1 MDRLMGRILSPK
13 GIILALHRLKAEGAD
28 DTLGGLNVGVAE
40 FRQCLDLLTDSG
52 FEIVSL
58 TEAMARLDRPGANAK
73 FAVLTFD
80 DGYRDNYDLLL
91 PELTRRGIPALVYL
105 TTGFIDRTA
114 PMWWYGIDALLKTH
128 GAIAF
133 NGEEIDDFAALN
145 DRIIATDTGDL
156 TRLLGVV
163 EKRYGVDFR
172 DFADAHAM
180 DWRMVRE
187 AADSGLIEIGSHGI
201 SHMPLAHLSAAA
213 AKQEMQLST
222 ARIQQNIGRPV
233 AHFAFPYG
241 DRSSVGVRE
250 VALARDCGFATAATS
265 IPGLVRSNRVN
276 RHALRRI
283 VLGGEGM
290 AGRLRA
296 ALSGMVGDAPIAGPA

>member
-1 MDRLMGRILSPK
+1 MDRLAGRIASPK

-28 DTLGGLNVGVAE
+28 DPLGGLNVGVDE
-40 FRQCLDLLTDSG
+40 FRQCVDMLASSG
-52 FEIVSL
+52 FEIVSM
-58 TEAMARLDRPGANAK
+58 TEAMARLDRPGAKAK

-91 PELTRRGIPALVYL
+91 PELTRLRIPALVYL

-114 PMWWYGIDALLKTH
+114 PMWWYGIDALLKAH

-133 NGEEIDDFAALN
+133 NGEEIDNFATLN
-145 DRIIATDTGDL
+145 DRIIETDTNDL
-156 TRLLGVV
+156 PRLLGVV
-163 EKRYGVDFR
+163 EKRYGADFR

-187 AADSGLIEIGSHGI
+187 VADSGLIEIGSHGV
-201 SHMPLAHLSAAA
+201 SHMPLARLGTAA
-213 AKQEMQLST
+213 AKREMQLST
-222 ARIQQNIGRPV
+222 ARIQENIGRPV

-276 RHALRRI
+276 RHALRRF

-290 AGRLRA
+290 GGRLRA
-296 ALSGMVGDAPIAGPA
+296 ALSGMVGDTPIAGPA